1 MEVAPLAGVP
11 IAEQKLM
18 PRDLISA
25 DEVFISSTNRNLLGV
40 SEIAGEK
47 IAAAPGPITLKLE
60 IAFAEFVA
68 KYVAA
73 RKATTAFHARPPI
86 NSCQRNRMAPRHVVY
101 SGNSP

>member
-1 MEVAPLAGVP
+1 
-11 IAEQKLM
+11 M

-73 RKATTAFHARPPI
+73 RKAAAQATPARP
-86 NSCQRNRMAPRHVVY
+86 
-101 SGNSP
+101 